1 MDDDF
6 LAREDLKDITIY
18 CNPPYALDRYGT
30 GSCAA
35 IEPFVRRLVELASTR
50 GCTCIALVPVLS
62 HQLWCFAPR
71 CSLSRKSLNP
81 YRRTHLLIQSLL
93 PGKHHLPN

>member
-1 MDDDF
+1 MDFDACASPINALAPRYSTVDDDF

-35 IEPFVRRLVELASTR
+35 IEPFVRRLVELAST
-50 GCTCIALVPVLS
+50 CIALVPVLA
-62 HQLWCFAPR
+62 HQ
-71 CSLSRKSLNP
+71 S
-81 YRRTHLLIQSLL
+81 
-93 PGKHHLPN
+93 